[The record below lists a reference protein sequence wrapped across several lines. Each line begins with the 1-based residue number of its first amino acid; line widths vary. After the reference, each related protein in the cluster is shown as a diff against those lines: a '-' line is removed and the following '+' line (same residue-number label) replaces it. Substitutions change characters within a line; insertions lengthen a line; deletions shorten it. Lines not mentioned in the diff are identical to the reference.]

1 MDAQACKKQ
10 ENKRMYSITSDAEK
24 YLIEINLSTD
34 NIFENCTST
43 EKAKQINAQAKTKKN
58 NELKEGWK
66 DKPLQCKYL
75 IRASDPEVNSSLTH
89 KWLASLGLKSEAKGF
104 IIVAQEQ
111 SLPTRHFQ
119 ASILEN
125 GADPKMQGL

>member
-10 ENKRMYSITSDAEK
+10 ENKRMYSITRDAEK

-43 EKAKQINAQAKTKKN
+43 EKAKKIYAQAKTKKN

-66 DKPLQCKYL
+66 DKPLHGKYL

-111 SLPTRHFQ
+111 SLPTRNFQ

>member
-1 MDAQACKKQ
+1 MHRQKQ
-10 ENKRMYSITSDAEK
+10 
-24 YLIEINLSTD
+24 
-34 NIFENCTST
+34 
-43 EKAKQINAQAKTKKN
+43 KKN

-66 DKPLQCKYL
+66 DKPLHGKYL
-75 IRASDPEVNSSLTH
+75 IRASDPEANSSLNH
-89 KWLASLGLKSEAKGF
+89 KWLASLGLKFEAKGF

-111 SLPTRHFQ
+111 SLPTRNFQ